1 MRIGMPG
8 QPMFAGNA
16 EKVVSSMYRHP
27 DDEAAICR
35 TAGPAIFALG

>member
-16 EKVVSSMYRHP
+16 EKVSSMYRHP